1 MRNLYPSEF
10 QQFVRMM
17 TGTYLLQ
24 THRMKFKMD
33 GVADATCPLC
43 YLEDED
49 LVHMLTRCPALSET
63 RNRYVRVIKQKPQAA
78 VGPSAWAERIR
89 DPSTFVQLIVNCQ
102 KLVTIPDS
110 EELLRSIEVD

>member
-1 MRNLYPSEF
+1 
-10 QQFVRMM
+10 
-17 TGTYLLQ
+17 
-24 THRMKFKMD
+24 MKFKMD

-63 RNRYVRVIKQKPQAA
+63 RNRYMQVIKQKFQAA
-78 VGPSAWAERIR
+78 VGPSAWSERIR

-102 KLVTIPDS
+102 KLVPVIIPDS
-110 EELLRSIEVD
+110 EELLRSIEVDSRVLCSESESE